1 MLTRFSAFILYL
13 SSYYLNFEVIACH
26 IISQG
31 FVNAIPDYEQET
43 ESGSDG
49 KFEVGGSDPGGM
61 GEGDTTGAADV
72 GDQIENL
79 EQIEGLKVWIYIII
93 FDDNFFK
100 GDEREQEGEGA
111 DDQPSKMPDVDTP
124 IDVDDN
130 FTANLENLDDGETDI
145 FDDEDQNK
153 GENGENDE
161 VENIEWNVG
170 DVERPE
176 EEQLDPK
183 LWDQED
189 QNKKEESNNNPEG
202 FILEN

>member
-1 MLTRFSAFILYL
+1 
-13 SSYYLNFEVIACH
+13 
-26 IISQG
+26 
-31 FVNAIPDYEQET
+31 
-43 ESGSDG
+43 
-49 KFEVGGSDPGGM
+49 
-61 GEGDTTGAADV
+61 
-72 GDQIENL
+72 
-79 EQIEGLKVWIYIII
+79 
-93 FDDNFFK
+93 
-100 GDEREQEGEGA
+100 
-111 DDQPSKMPDVDTP
+111 MPDVDTP